1 MYKIYVRLIA
11 GFYKIFFV
19 GIVFML
25 FSQTVFAQQ
34 ITVSGKVTS
43 GDTSELLPF
52 VNVSVEGTTIGTT
65 TDIDGKY
72 TLKVPEGNVSLK
84 FSFVGFKEQIVPVNG
99 KQTLDVVMYEATE
112 SLDEVIVIGYGVQ
125 KKSDLSGSVASV
137 KADKL
142 LDIPAMDVA
151 STLKGKAAGVVV
163 TSTTGM
169 PGSAPSIRI
178 RGASSIDASN
188 EPLYIIDGISGNI
201 NNINQNDIK
210 SIEILKD
217 AASTAIYGAAGANGV
232 ILVTTKQGSSG
243 AMKVNFSMKVGIQS
257 KVKPIDLLTS
267 QQEYDLLKELNAKTP
282 GFVPNYFYDGQD
294 PSKAS
299 THIDTTNWENVNWQD
314 EIMQEATFQ
323 EYNLSLEGGSE
334 KTKFLVSSVYKKNE
348 GIIKTAS
355 AEQFIFRVNLNNQVT
370 DNLNILTNVNVSH
383 RKQNPVADNSQG
395 WNGALINSAFT
406 YPNFVPIYDPNNPDK
421 FMINPLRPQFDN
433 PMAWIRGKEQSRNNT
448 SINGLFQLQWE
459 IINGLTFISRNSV
472 SYSSSNADQWL
483 NPYDT
488 YNGRNAE
495 GQYTLRFSEGI
506 SMGTENT
513 VTYMKDIGKNS
524 FTAMGGAIVGK
535 GNSMHNSVTGIGFPN
550 DLIKEVNAATTIS
563 GSSGHGQAFSAA
575 YIGRLSYAYDSKYL
589 AQFNIRA
596 DGSAYFGKNNR
607 WATFP
612 SASVAWKIS
621 DESFFKDNIK
631 VINFLKVRASYGYS
645 GNKPKANFMY
655 LATYSPQG
663 ADYGDADYPIDLSN
677 TLTNGY
683 SIKRGENN
691 DLKWET
697 TKEINLG
704 LDMHLFDNRI
714 TFNMDLYSRDA
725 FDLLYVLE
733 PPITFFD
740 YGSGSNGG
748 LLMNIANTSNK
759 GIELT
764 LFTRNTT
771 GKFKWDTDVAFAYNK
786 NEVLSLGED
795 PIVNFDQRQ
804 VITPGHELNA
814 FWGYE
819 VDRLFQEDDFDPATG
834 KLKDGIPAQP
844 NVKPGDIKFKNN
856 NTEGEDETGAVINKD
871 DKVYLGNPVP
881 PITYSMTNTFSY
893 ANFDFSIF
901 LQGVHGNKIWNRTR
915 EYTESMDNN
924 LHQFATVLDRWTP
937 TNTDTDMPRAV
948 LGDPA
953 QNKRLSD
960 RYVEDGSYFRVKDL
974 VLGYNIPKS
983 IINKARIDNMRIY
996 FSAQN
1001 LYTITKYSGYDP
1013 EVRSVDF
1020 SGYPQNKTFI
1030 FGLNLTF

>member
-1 MYKIYVRLIA
+1 MINLNLKSSVNTLKLLLVGTIILLLVPTASSQERMVKGRVVDEDSETLPAVNVYIKGTTKGTTSNMDGIFQLPVKQGQTVEASFIGYKTASVIYVGQEYMEFIL
-11 GFYKIFFV
+11 
-19 GIVFML
+19 
-25 FSQTVFAQQ
+25 Q
-34 ITVSGKVTS
+34 
-43 GDTSELLPF
+43 E
-52 VNVSVEGTTIGTT
+52 
-65 TDIDGKY
+65 
-72 TLKVPEGNVSLK
+72 
-84 FSFVGFKEQIVPVNG
+84 
-99 KQTLDVVMYEATE
+99 DVVG
-112 SLDEVIVIGYGVQ
+112 LDEVVVIGYGVQ

-188 EPLYIIDGISGNI
+188 EPLYIIDGIGGNI
-201 NNINQNDIK
+201 NNINQNDIQ

-232 ILVTTKQGSSG
+232 ILVTTKQGSEG
-243 AMKVNFSMKVGIQS
+243 EMKVNFSMKVGMQS
-257 KVKPIDLLTS
+257 KVNPIDLLTS
-267 QQEYDLLKELNAKTP
+267 QQEYELLKDLNSNTP
-282 GFVPNYFYDGQD
+282 GFVDDYFYDGKDQ
-294 PSKAS
+294 SKAS

-323 EYNLSLEGGSE
+323 EYNLSLMGGSK

-355 AEQFIFRVNLNNQVT
+355 AEQIIFRVNLNNQLT
-370 DNLNILTNVNVSH
+370 ENLNILTNVNISH
-383 RKQNPVADNSQG
+383 HNQNPVADNSEG

-433 PMAWIRGKEQSRNNT
+433 PQAWIRGEKQGAKNT
-448 SINGLFQLQWE
+448 GINGLFQLQWE
-459 IINGLTFISRNSV
+459 IINGLNFISRNSV

-495 GQYTLRFSEGI
+495 GQYTISFSEGL
-506 SMGTENT
+506 SMGTQNT
-513 VTYMKDIGKNS
+513 LTYLKDIGKHS
-524 FTAMGGAIVGK
+524 FSGMAGVIFGK
-535 GNSMHNSVTGIGFPN
+535 GQSARNSVTGLGFPN
-550 DLIKEVNAATTIS
+550 DLIKEINAATTIS
-563 GSSGHGQAFSAA
+563 GSSGHGEDFSAA
-575 YIGRLSYAYDSKYL
+575 YIGRLNYSYASKYL

-596 DGSAYFGKNNR
+596 DGSAFFGKNYR

-621 DESFFKDNIK
+621 DEDFFKDNITA
-631 VINFLKVRASYGYS
+631 INFLKLRASYGLS
-645 GNKPKANFMY
+645 GNKPSQNFMY
-655 LATYSPQG
+655 MATYSPQG
-663 ADYGDADYPIDLSN
+663 SDYGDGAYPIDLSN
-677 TLTNGY
+677 SLTSGY
-683 SIKRGENN
+683 SIARGENN
-691 DLKWET
+691 DLRWET
-697 TKEINLG
+697 TKELNIG
-704 LDMHLFDNRI
+704 LDMHMFKNRI
-714 TFNMDLYSRDA
+714 IFNMDLYTRDA
-725 FDLLYVLE
+725 FDLLYILE
-733 PPITFFD
+733 PPITYFD

-759 GIELT
+759 GIELSVST
-764 LFTRNTT
+764 KNTT
-771 GKFKWDTDVAFAYNK
+771 GALKWNTDVVFAYNK
-786 NEVLSLGED
+786 NEVLSLGEN

-804 VITPGHELNA
+804 VINPGYVLNA

-834 KLKDGIPAQP
+834 KLKDDVPSQP

-856 NTEGEDETGAVINKD
+856 YSGDESETGAVVNKD

-881 PITYSMTNTFSY
+881 PITYSMTNTLTY
-893 ANFDFSIF
+893 GNFDFSIF
-901 LQGVHGNKIWNRTR
+901 LQGIQGSKIWNRTR
-915 EYTESMDNN
+915 ESTESMDNN
-924 LHQFATVLDRWTP
+924 LHQFATVLNRWTP
-937 TNTDTDMPRAV
+937 SNTDTEMPRAV

-953 QNKRLSD
+953 QNNRLSD
-960 RYVEDGSYFRVKDL
+960 RYVEDGSYLRLKDI
-974 VLGYNIPKS
+974 VLGYCLPS
-983 IINKARIDNMRIY
+983 QFINRIKIDNMRIY

-1001 LYTITKYSGYDP
+1001 LYTITNYSGYDP
-1013 EVRSVDF
+1013 EVRAVDF

-1030 FGLNLTF
+1030 LGLNLTF

>member
-1 MYKIYVRLIA
+1 MYKFYVRLFA
-11 GFYKIFFV
+11 GFCKVLFV
-19 GIVFML
+19 GILFMA
-25 FSQTVFAQQ
+25 FSQTVFAQE

-43 GDTSELLPF
+43 GNTSELLPF

-72 TLKVPEGNVSLK
+72 TLKVPDGNVSLK
-84 FSFVGFKEQIVPVNG
+84 FSFVGFKEQIIPVNG
-99 KQTLDVVMYEATE
+99 KQALDVVMHEETE

-137 KADKL
+137 KAEKL

-294 PSKAS
+294 PEKAS
-299 THIDTTNWENVNWQD
+299 THIDTTNWEDVNWQD

-406 YPNFVPIYDPNNPDK
+406 YPNFVPIYDPNNSDK

-433 PMAWIRGKEQSRNNT
+433 PMAWIRGKEQSKNST
-448 SINGLFQLQWE
+448 SLNGLFQLQWE

-472 SYSSSNADQWL
+472 SYSSSNADEWL

-513 VTYMKDIGKNS
+513 LTYMKDIGKNS
-524 FTAMGGAIVGK
+524 FSAMGGAIVGK
-535 GNSMHNSVTGIGFPN
+535 GNSKNNSVTGIGFPN

-563 GSSGHGQAFSAA
+563 GSSGHGEAFSAA

-631 VINFLKVRASYGYS
+631 AINFLKVRASYGYS
-645 GNKPKANFMY
+645 GNKPRYNFMY

-704 LDMHLFDNRI
+704 LDMHLFENRI

-725 FDLLYVLE
+725 FDLLYILE

-771 GKFKWDTDVAFAYNK
+771 GKFKWDTDVTFAYNN
-786 NEVLSLGED
+786 NEVLSLGDD

-804 VITPGHELNA
+804 VITPGYELNA

-819 VDRLFQEDDFDPATG
+819 VDRLFQEDDFDPVTG
-834 KLKDGIPAQP
+834 KLKDGIPYQP

-871 DKVYLGNPVP
+871 DKTYLGNPVP
-881 PITYSMTNTFSY
+881 PITYSMTNTFQY
-893 ANFDFSIF
+893 GNFDFSIF

-974 VLGYNIPKS
+974 VLGYSIPKS
-983 IINKARIDNMRIY
+983 IISKARIDNMRVY

-1013 EVRSVDF
+1013 EVRPVDF

>member
-1 MYKIYVRLIA
+1 MINLNLKSSKNTLKLLLMMMLISL
-11 GFYKIFFV
+11 
-19 GIVFML
+19 IVPTA
-25 FSQTVFAQQ
+25 FSQETMVKGRVVDENLETVP
-34 ITVSGKVTS
+34 V
-43 GDTSELLPF
+43 
-52 VNVSVEGTTIGTT
+52 VNVYIKGTTKGTT
-65 TDIDGKY
+65 TDMDGNFQLPVTKGQTVEASFIGY
-72 TLKVPEGNVSLK
+72 KTAVVFYEGQDFIELKLIE
-84 FSFVGFKEQIVPVNG
+84 
-99 KQTLDVVMYEATE
+99 DVVG
-112 SLDEVIVIGYGVQ
+112 LDEVVVIGYGVQ
-125 KKSDLSGSVASV
+125 KKSDLSGSVVSV

-142 LDIPAMDVA
+142 LDIPSMDVA

-188 EPLYIIDGISGNI
+188 EPLYIIDGIGGNI

-232 ILVTTKQGSSG
+232 ILVTTKQGSKG
-243 AMKVNFSMKVGIQS
+243 EMKVNFSMKVGMQS

-267 QQEYDLLKELNAKTP
+267 QQEYDLLKELNANTP

-323 EYNLSLEGGSE
+323 EYNLSLMGGSE

-355 AEQFIFRVNLNNQVT
+355 AEQFIFRVNLNNQLT
-370 DNLNILTNVNVSH
+370 EKLNVLTNVNISH
-383 RKQNPVADNSQG
+383 RIQNPVADNSQG

-406 YPNFVPIYDPNNPDK
+406 YPNFVPIYDPNDPDK

-433 PMAWIRGKEQSRNNT
+433 PMAWIRGKEQSRNYT

-459 IINGLTFISRNSV
+459 IVNDLTFISRNSV
-472 SYSSSNADQWL
+472 SYSSSNADEWL

-495 GQYTLRFSEGI
+495 GQYTIRFSEGI

-513 VTYMKDIGKNS
+513 LTYLKDVGKNS
-524 FTAMGGAIVGK
+524 FSAMGGIIIGK
-535 GNSMHNSVTGIGFPN
+535 GRNKSNSVTGIGFPN

-563 GSSGHGQAFSAA
+563 GRSGHGEAFSAA

-596 DGSAYFGKNNR
+596 DGSAFFGKNNR

-621 DESFFKDNIK
+621 DEDFFKDNITA
-631 VINFLKVRASYGYS
+631 INFLKLRASYGMS
-645 GNKPKANFMY
+645 GNKPRQNFMY
-655 LATYSPQG
+655 MATYSPQG
-663 ADYGDADYPIDLSN
+663 SDYGDGAYPIDLSN
-677 TLTNGY
+677 SLTSGY
-683 SIKRGENN
+683 SIARGENN

-697 TKEINLG
+697 TKELNIG
-704 LDMHLFDNRI
+704 LDMHMFKNRI
-714 TFNMDLYSRDA
+714 TFNMDLYTRDA

-733 PPITFFD
+733 PPITYFD

-759 GIELT
+759 GIELSLST
-764 LFTRNTT
+764 KNTT
-771 GKFKWDTDVAFAYNK
+771 GALKWNTDVVFAYNK
-786 NEVLSLGED
+786 NEVLNLGEN

-804 VITPGHELNA
+804 VINPGYVLNA

-819 VDRLFQEDDFDPATG
+819 VDRLFQEDDFDPTTG
-834 KLKDGIPAQP
+834 KLKDGIPSQP

-856 NTEGEDETGAVINKD
+856 YTGDESETGAVVNKD

-881 PITYSMTNTFSY
+881 PITYSMTNTFTY
-893 ANFDFSIF
+893 GNFDFSIF
-901 LQGVHGNKIWNRTR
+901 FQGVHGSKIWNRTR

-924 LHQFATVLDRWTP
+924 LHQFATVLDRWTT
-937 TNTDTDMPRAV
+937 TNTDTEMPRAV

-960 RYVEDGSYFRVKDL
+960 RYVEDGSYLRLKDI
-974 VLGYNIPKS
+974 VLGYNLPS
-983 IINKARIDNMRIY
+983 QFINRIKIDNMRIY

-1001 LYTITKYSGYDP
+1001 LYTITNYSGYDP
-1013 EVRSVDF
+1013 EVRAVDF

-1030 FGLNLTF
+1030 LGLNLTF